1 MRRPGATGSGAS
13 TLNDA
18 VVRDPESA
26 VLNVLS
32 SGSVIIVDQGH
43 TYRVDQLENI
53 PMQAAAGHF
62 SAIDRRSHRSLVS
75 TSICAFGGSN
85 RKHSRLLGS
94 TRTTTLGTAT
104 VSCLRA
110 PDIFGRGEASATGD
124 HSFPL
129 PPVQRDEEQLP
140 HVVAAEGCRVFS

>member
-62 SAIDRRSHRSLVS
+62 SAIDRRSHRL
-75 TSICAFGGSN
+75 FGVDKYLRVRRIEPETLPVTGFNQDDNTRYGN
-85 RKHSRLLGS
+85 R
-94 TRTTTLGTAT
+94 
-104 VSCLRA
+104 
-110 PDIFGRGEASATGD
+110 
-124 HSFPL
+124 
-129 PPVQRDEEQLP
+129 
-140 HVVAAEGCRVFS
+140 